1 MNGPELVSVAPTC
14 RLCAGPVREWM
25 DLGRQP
31 ASNAFPRP
39 DETDAERFFR
49 LAVGICAECTMVQQL
64 EAMPT
69 DHMFRADYP
78 YRSSTS
84 DGLRRHFEAV
94 AGWLR
99 DTELTDRADL
109 VVEIG
114 CNDGAMLGVL
124 GASGVRHLGVDP
136 SAGAAR
142 TAVAR
147 GAEVRVGFFDEVSAA
162 AIRAERGPAKV
173 VFSANTI
180 SHVADIGTVF
190 RGVDRLLTSDGIFVF
205 EDRYVADIVEYAY
218 FDQIYDEHFYLF
230 SVRAVDAM
238 VARFGFELVDVERIP
253 IHGGSLRFTVA
264 RPGAR
269 PRRASVGRMIDEEAQ
284 TAIGEYDTYL
294 RFARQIERVGADLVA
309 LLTDLRDAGRRVV
322 GYGATSKSATV
333 TNFCGIGP
341 DLVPFICDTTPE
353 KQGRLSPGMHIP
365 VRPHAA
371 FADPYPDYALLFAWN
386 HAEEIMAKERHFV
399 AQGGRW
405 ILYVPHVHIV

>member
-1 MNGPELVSVAPTC
+1 
-14 RLCAGPVREWM
+14 M

-31 ASNAFPRP
+31 ASNSFPRP
-39 DETDAERFFR
+39 DETGAERFFR
-49 LAVGICAECTMVQQL
+49 LAVGICADCTMVQQL

-84 DGLRRHFEAV
+84 DGLSRHFEEV

-99 DTELTDRADL
+99 RTELTGHTDL

-114 CNDGAMLGVL
+114 CNDGVMLGAL
-124 GASGVRHLGVDP
+124 GAAGVRHLGVDP

-142 TAVAR
+142 DAALR
-147 GAEVRVGFFDEVSAA
+147 GAEVRVSFFDEAA
-162 AIRAERGPAKV
+162 AIAIRAERGPARV

-180 SHVADIGTVF
+180 SHVADIATVF
-190 RGVDRLLTSDGIFVF
+190 RGVDRLLTPDGVFVF
-205 EDRYVADIVEYAY
+205 EDRYVGDIVEYAY

-238 VARFGFELVDVERIP
+238 ATRFGFELVDVERIS

-269 PRRASVGRMIDEEAQ
+269 PRRDSVTRMIDDEARY
-284 TAIGEYDTYL
+284 AIGEYETYR
-294 RFARQIERVGADLVA
+294 RFARQIDRVGTDLVA
-309 LLTDLRDAGRRVV
+309 LLTDLRAAGRRVV

-333 TNFCGIGP
+333 TNYCGIGP

-371 FADPYPDYALLFAWN
+371 FVDPYPDYALLFAWN
-386 HAEEIMAKERHFV
+386 HAEEIMLKERRFT
-399 AQGGRW
+399 AQVTSSSPAPTRPAGGPPAPPGP
-405 ILYVPHVHIV
+405 VCPGSPGDAP